1 MARRTVATANSRA
14 LARQE
19 AAEELGVSVSV
30 IDDMVRSH
38 RLDVVTIGKWPK
50 ITRASIEQVLAGE
63 R

>member
-1 MARRTVATANSRA
+1 MARRTVATANSKA

-30 IDDMVRSH
+30 IDDMVRAH

>member
-1 MARRTVATANSRA
+1 MSRRTVATENSKA
-14 LARQE
+14 LARRE

-30 IDDMVRSH
+30 VDDMVKAG

-50 ITRASIEQVLAGE
+50 VTRRSIEQVLAGE